1 MAAIKLKTSVS
12 ALAKKMCAADFYW
25 QCSKQTTP
33 QLPKTQL
40 SDTTVREYH
49 TTPD

>member
-12 ALAKKMCAADFYW
+12 VLAKKMCAADFY
-25 QCSKQTTP
+25 QQDSKQMTP
-33 QLPKTQL
+33 QLLKTQL

-49 TTPD
+49 TTPN